1 LLAFDPSSLAE
12 SQAGRFRAKLAKAG
26 CNSAT
31 WLIQAE
37 KQGILVQRDFTKKRL
52 RLGDQVIE
60 TTLFIA
66 AVLAVAVVGG
76 ILYVVI
82 SESAKFFAEVS
93 IVEFLTSTEWT
104 PTFDNPQYGIAP
116 LLTGTFMSTLVAL
129 AVAVPLG
136 LLVAVYLSEFANPTA
151 RESIKPILELLA
163 GVPTVVY
170 GYFALLTITP
180 FIKQFYPALPAFN
193 LLSAGIVMG
202 LMIIPYIASL
212 SEDALRAVPRSLREG
227 SLAMGATK
235 LETSFRVV
243 FPAAISG
250 IVGAVILGMSRA
262 VGETMIV
269 VVAGGQ
275 QPQIVTS
282 PTQGGATVTAYIAQ
296 VALGDLPFG
305 TLEYHSIFAAGMAL
319 LVLTLIFN
327 FIAFALQRRFREA
340 Y

>member
-1 LLAFDPSSLAE
+1 MTL
-12 SQAGRFRAKLAKAG
+12 
-26 CNSAT
+26 
-31 WLIQAE
+31 
-37 KQGILVQRDFTKKRL
+37 DFTQRRARPLERL
-52 RLGDQVIE
+52 VEAL
-60 TTLFIA
+60 LMLA
-66 AVLAVAVVGG
+66 AVVAIAIVAG

-82 SESAKFFAEVS
+82 SESLHFFAQVS
-93 IVEFLTSTEWT
+93 IVEFVTDTQWT
-104 PTFDNPQYGIAP
+104 PLFQDAHYGIAP

-136 LLVAVYLSEFANPTA
+136 LFVAIYLSEFAGA
-151 RESIKPILELLA
+151 RTRETIKPMLELLA

-170 GYFALLTITP
+170 GYFALLFMTP
-180 FIKQFYPALPAFN
+180 LLQQLIPGLPGFN

-212 SEDALRAVPRSLREG
+212 SEDALRAVPQSLRDG
-227 SLAMGATK
+227 SLAMGTTR
-235 LETSFRVV
+235 LETAFRVV

-269 VVAGGQ
+269 VIAGGQ
-275 QPQIVTS
+275 LPQIVTS
-282 PTQGGATVTAYIAQ
+282 PTQQGATVTAFIAQ

-305 TLEYHSIFAAGMAL
+305 SLEYQSIFAAGLAL

-327 FIAFALQRRFREA
+327 FAAFALQRRFREV

>member
-1 LLAFDPSSLAE
+1 VE
-12 SQAGRFRAKLAKAG
+12 
-26 CNSAT
+26 
-31 WLIQAE
+31 
-37 KQGILVQRDFTKKRL
+37 RDFTRKRV
-52 RLGDQVIE
+52 RLLE
-60 TTLFIA
+60 RAMESLLFVAAALAIA
-66 AVLAVAVVGG
+66 IVAG

-82 SESAKFFAEVS
+82 SEAVKFFAKVS
-93 IVEFLTSTEWT
+93 FLEFVSSTTWT

-129 AVAVPLG
+129 SVAVPLG
-136 LLVAVYLSEFANPTA
+136 LLVAIYLSEFASARA
-151 RESIKPILELLA
+151 REVIKPTLELLA

-170 GYFALLTITP
+170 GYFALLFVTP
-180 FIKQFYPALPAFN
+180 LLQKALAPLGIELPGFN

-212 SEDALRAVPRSLREG
+212 SEDAMRAVPGALREG
-227 SLAMGATK
+227 SFAMGATR

-243 FPAAISG
+243 FPAAVSG

-269 VVAGGQ
+269 AIAGGQ
-275 QPQIVTS
+275 QPTMVAA
-282 PTQGGATVTAYIAQ
+282 PTQQGATVTAFIAQ

-305 TLEYHSIFAAGMAL
+305 TLEYSSIFAAGLAL

-327 FIAFALQRRFREA
+327 FIAFALQRRFREV